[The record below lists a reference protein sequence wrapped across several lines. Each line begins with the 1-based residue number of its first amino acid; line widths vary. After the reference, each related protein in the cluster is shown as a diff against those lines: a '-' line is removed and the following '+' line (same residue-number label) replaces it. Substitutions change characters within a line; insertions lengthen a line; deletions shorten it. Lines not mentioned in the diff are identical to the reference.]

1 MIDKSNRWKHRTQ
14 SNEGERNNHIDVVQV
29 PKREERL
36 QRYERR
42 QRMISIVSYDLI

>member
-1 MIDKSNRWKHRTQ
+1 
-14 SNEGERNNHIDVVQV
+14 VQV

-42 QRMISIVSYDLI
+42 QRMIGIVSYDLI